1 MSSDATNDY
10 KAIALEPKMMVRIQK
25 YRLFYRSSGKR

>member
-10 KAIALEPKMMVRIQK
+10 KATVLEPKMMVRIQK
-25 YRLFYRSSGKR
+25 YKLFYKSSEKR

>member
-10 KAIALEPKMMVRIQK
+10 KAIVLEPKMMVKVQK
-25 YRLFYRSSGKR
+25 YRLLYKSSGKR